1 MEGFLDPRSDLVF
14 RRIFGE
20 HPDILCNFLNAMLP
34 LDSPIASL
42 EYLPVDQMPLL
53 PVYKRGIV
61 DVKCVDENGRQFIVE
76 MQVQWTAAFLQ
87 RVLFNASQ
95 AYVKQL
101 EQGESYELLQPVM
114 ALSLLDDTFIHD
126 SAEYYH
132 HYKIVNV
139 AQPQRRIEGLEFVFV
154 ELPKFKES
162 QPSESRRVRW
172 AWLRFLREASD
183 AGKVGHPSVASFE
196 AEMGI
201 NASLTQAMRLA
212 RESNFSPAERNAYDR
227 FWDAVRTERTL
238 IEGKTKEALEEGLAL
253 GRAEGEQL
261 GLAKGEQ
268 LGLAK
273 GEQLGLAKGEQLGLA
288 KGEQLGL
295 ARALQSMIASGMA
308 ESEAKHILGIS

>member
-1 MEGFLDPRSDLVF
+1 MLGIPLTMEGFLDPRSDLVF

-61 DVKCVDENGRQFIVE
+61 DVKCVDENGRHFIVE

-114 ALSLLDDTFIHD
+114 ALSLLDDTFVHD

-139 AQPQRRIEGLEFVFV
+139 TQPQRRIEGLEFVFI

-172 AWLRFLREASD
+172 AWLRFLREAGD
-183 AGKVGHPSVASFE
+183 AGKAGHPSVASFE

-201 NASLTQAMRLA
+201 NASLTDALRLA

-238 IEGKTKEALEEGLAL
+238 IEGKTKEALEEGLTL
-253 GRAEGEQL
+253 GRAEGRAE
-261 GLAKGEQ
+261 GLAE
-268 LGLAK
+268 GLA
-273 GEQLGLAKGEQLGLA
+273 E
-288 KGEQLGL
+288 GEQLGL
-295 ARALQSMIASGMA
+295 ARALKALMESGM
-308 ESEAKHILGIS
+308 SEADAKGLLGIR